1 MTGRGAGSHVLASIA
16 IVALL
21 AGCGGGSQS
30 PSAASNA
37 SGQPATPT
45 PTLAHGPAGFSPA
58 GSMTYARAYHTAT
71 LLADGR
77 GVSWLATTAACH
89 QRPSSGRPQGR
100 RDLLGGVI
108 V

>member
-77 GVSWLATTAACH
+77 GVSWLATTARAT
-89 QRPSSGRPQGR
+89 SGR
-100 RDLLGGVI
+100 
-108 V
+108 